1 MRPATDVL
9 ENGGFMPDPN
19 PAALDFLLTRRS
31 RPAKTL
37 TGPVPDRA
45 ALLPILTAA
54 ARTPDHGK
62 LEPWRFIVLEQAAL
76 QRLALLSAKRGAE
89 LGLDPDKID
98 KGVAQYAT
106 AGLAVAVI
114 SSPKPSEKIPQIE
127 QIYSAGAVC
136 LAMLNAALAS
146 GWGANWLSGW
156 ASHDR
161 TFIQDGLGLED
172 HESLA
177 GLIHIGTE
185 TNAPPDRP
193 RPDLRAI
200 TSWVAE

>member
-1 MRPATDVL
+1 
-9 ENGGFMPDPN
+9 MPDPN

-45 ALLPILTAA
+45 ALMPILTAA

-76 QRLALLSAKRGAE
+76 QRLAQLSVQRGAE
-89 LGLDPDKID
+89 LGLDQDKID
-98 KGVAQYAT
+98 KGVAQYGT
-106 AGLAVAVI
+106 AELAVAVI
-114 SSPKPSEKIPQIE
+114 SCPKPSEKIPQIE
-127 QIYSAGAVC
+127 QVYSAGAVC

-161 TFIQDGLGLED
+161 AFVREGLGLED
-172 HESLA
+172 HESVA

-185 TNAPPDRP
+185 TTAPPDRP
-193 RPDLRAI
+193 RPDLSAI
-200 TSWVAE
+200 TSWVSK